1 MVEALFIYNLSLF
14 CLSFDQQF
22 TIRAHKGFLKL
33 IRPVNLNLDCQLYSP
48 LKCFLLCDSD
58 CKMFSLRF
66 TLYSLYYIVI
76 EEKGLSQCTLI
87 CSTYYGPG
95 SIIKAIIPYLV
106 CQ

>member
-22 TIRAHKGFLKL
+22 TIRAHKDFLKL

-66 TLYSLYYIVI
+66 TLYSLYYIVT